1 MEMLNSVTFVRH
13 YQIEKLLVEL
23 RNMHEDGFTATKG
36 IRLSSLSN
44 GGVEEPAASIVES
57 RSRLLERIA
66 SEMNRLNFFVAR
78 IQVTSHLSPGSM

>member
-1 MEMLNSVTFVRH
+1 MS
-13 YQIEKLLVEL
+13 
-23 RNMHEDGFTATKG
+23 EDGSTATKG
-36 IRLSSLSN
+36 YNLSSLSN

-78 IQVTSHLSPGSM
+78 VQVNFHRNLG